1 MLYWQSA
8 ECRLDFG
15 IVTFIGSSPALVF
28 CKQSLPSPSDWFN
41 KDLMAYIRT
50 GEKRWDIQAKIGSL
64 GENQV
69 WGVGLGR
76 NIYQSDKE
84 EVRESVTYTRT

>member
-1 MLYWQSA
+1 
-8 ECRLDFG
+8 
-15 IVTFIGSSPALVF
+15 
-28 CKQSLPSPSDWFN
+28 
-41 KDLMAYIRT
+41 MAYIRT